1 MDFVDIPWAHTI
13 GDDEES
19 ALLNAVDCLET
30 AFEALIDRRE
40 PIPEPSAP
48 KRGQRVVIVPVV
60 VAAKAALHNA
70 MLAAGVRKADLTKR
84 LNIAPTLADRLL
96 SMRHQTRIEQI
107 ENALAAL
114 GQKLVVDVT
123 Q

>member
-1 MDFVDIPWAHTI
+1 M
-13 GDDEES
+13 
-19 ALLNAVDCLET
+19 
-30 AFEALIDRRE
+30 
-40 PIPEPSAP
+40 
-48 KRGQRVVIVPVV
+48 PVV